1 MSCYFYTQK
10 RNHEMEKTKERV
22 SVSSSENWIKYLCR
36 DKENSSHIM
45 SEQVLDAIASQF
57 EDYARDCGDSGS
69 CSYMMIKAFASDV
82 GMSHIKVRKI
92 LITQGMYI
100 NDKSLLIGKLYREG
114 KTIEEMQEITG
125 LKRATVYS
133 YLPYCSVKDF
143 PYSTFK
149 SSNAANTAEG

>member
-1 MSCYFYTQK
+1 
-10 RNHEMEKTKERV
+10 MEKTKERIV
-22 SVSSSENWIKYLCR
+22 ASGTENWIKYLCR

-45 SEQVLDAIASQF
+45 SEQVLDAIGSQF
-57 EDYARDCGDSGS
+57 EDYARDCGAPGN
-69 CSYMMIKAFASDV
+69 CSYMLIKAFASDV

-92 LITQGMYI
+92 LITQGMYL

-114 KTIEEMQEITG
+114 KNIEEMQEITG

-133 YLPYCSVKDF
+133 YLPYCSVKDS

-149 SSNAANTAEG
+149 SSNTANTAEG